1 MKTSTVFVLL
11 LSSVKLSTLGLLC
24 DGEVEQ
30 LSVHTGVGR
39 EGPEVVDQVVHH
51 VQHWRRNVV
60 EWYSGVTTASRPVQL
75 KHEADQS
82 RLNWIVNSSNKR
94 HEIFIDLPPP
104 QNLTQTSH
112 VSITGNY
119 YLGPLSVQL
128 VGPIFSARLCNY
140 ALLII
145 VVSW

>member
-60 EWYSGVTTASRPVQL
+60 E
-75 KHEADQS
+75 
-82 RLNWIVNSSNKR
+82 
-94 HEIFIDLPPP
+94 
-104 QNLTQTSH
+104 
-112 VSITGNY
+112 
-119 YLGPLSVQL
+119 
-128 VGPIFSARLCNY
+128 
-140 ALLII
+140 
-145 VVSW
+145 